1 MRKMLVKRKTA
12 SVILNYNSFKDTV
25 NCTENLREQS
35 LSNQIIIIDNKSNPK
50 EIVLLKQWF
59 AGLKI
64 SKAILEIEGLEGNIN
79 YKKEIDYAALEILLV
94 LNNKNGGYA
103 TGNNIGLRIA
113 EHRS

>member
-12 SVILNYNSFKDTV
+12 SVILNYNSFKDAV

-59 AGLKI
+59 AGLRT
-64 SKAILEIEGLEGNIN
+64 SKAILYG
-79 YKKEIDYAALEILLV
+79 
-94 LNNKNGGYA
+94 
-103 TGNNIGLRIA
+103 
-113 EHRS
+113 